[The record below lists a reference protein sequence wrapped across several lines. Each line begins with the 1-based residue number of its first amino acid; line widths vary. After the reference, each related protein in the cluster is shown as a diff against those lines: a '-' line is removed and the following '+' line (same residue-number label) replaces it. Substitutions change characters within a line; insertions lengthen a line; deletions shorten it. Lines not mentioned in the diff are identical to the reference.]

1 MFYAKTTKQ
10 KAHNRYELLFNDMF
24 ITTNIKNK

>member
-10 KAHNRYELLFNDMF
+10 KAHNRYELFV
-24 ITTNIKNK
+24 